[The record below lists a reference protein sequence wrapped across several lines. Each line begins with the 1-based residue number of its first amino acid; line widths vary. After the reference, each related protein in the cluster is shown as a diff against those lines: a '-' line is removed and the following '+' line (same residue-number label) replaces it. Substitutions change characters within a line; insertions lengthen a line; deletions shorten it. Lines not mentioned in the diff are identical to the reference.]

1 MSGVYPKNLG
11 AKIQQISNY
20 SNNYVK
26 LNPNNSLTELE
37 NTSSGGS
44 ISIDLPPNS
53 LIDLS
58 TLSIHM
64 DFSTTPGVDGADGC
78 RSYTLSR
85 YAQSLIRLIRVE
97 IGGSVVSEISDY
109 NLIHQIMA
117 DYQFGIEGSS
127 KKLQHNYDPLAVRD
141 NAGDPINPVFNI
153 PTTAPVR
160 VKNCQRHLVWNQ
172 FLGFLG
178 GASSTKY
185 IDTGIT
191 GNVRITIETSP
202 ANHCLIQGAD
212 HVLAD
217 RHRTGL
223 VAGAGPVIVQAPIYT
238 LSNIFATI
246 KKVQIDDGVYFNALS
261 QSLASGIPFQYHFNS
276 FVNTKSSA
284 TNGNITMRMELSSG
298 SVSMAFLTFLSSTG
312 STIGPLPDIANLSRD
327 GLTGD
332 AELIKNKSAKG
343 YSLDGVLN
351 CFCSNYFKR
360 TGVGIDS
367 INWSINGERS
377 PMFKLTNPIVYDKLM
392 TDMGIHD
399 DTGNGIYYGITS
411 YQSWLENYYVA
422 TLRLSHVCDD
432 PSFISGLNS
441 QGIPLTLEAE
451 VSVPAGGAAT
461 KIAMMTVMTDNILQ
475 VYAGRQI
482 NVVK

>member
-26 LNPNNSLTELE
+26 LNPNNSLTELV

-64 DFSTTPGVDGADGC
+64 DFSTIPGVDGAAGC

-127 KKLQHNYDPLAVRD
+127 KKLQHNYDPFAVRD
-141 NAGDPINPVFNI
+141 ANGDPIN
-153 PTTAPVR
+153 TAFAIETASAVR
-160 VKNCQRHLVWNQ
+160 VKRCQKHLVWNQ

-191 GNVRITIETSP
+191 GNVRITIETAP
-202 ANHCLIQGAD
+202 ASHCLILGAS

-223 VAGAGPVIVQAPIYT
+223 TAAGGPATTQVPNYT
-238 LSNIFATI
+238 LANIFATV
-246 KKVQIDDGVYFNALS
+246 KKVQIDDGVYFQALS

-312 STIGPLPDIANLSRD
+312 STIGPLPEIANLSRD
-327 GLTGD
+327 GLTAD
-332 AELIKNKSAKG
+332 AEVIKHKSAKG
-343 YSLDGVLN
+343 YALDGVNN

-360 TGVGIDS
+360 TGVGVES

-377 PMFKLTNPIVYDKLM
+377 PMFKLTNPIVYDKLLS
-392 TDMGIHD
+392 DMGIHD
-399 DTGNGIYYGITS
+399 DTANGIYYGITS
-411 YQSWLENYYVA
+411 YESWVANYYVA

-451 VSVPAGGAAT
+451 CASVGGAAN
-461 KIAMMTVMTDNILQ
+461 KIGMMTVMTDNILQ

>member
-26 LNPNNSLTELE
+26 LNPNNSLTELVQ
-37 NTSSGGS
+37 TTSGGS

-58 TLSIHM
+58 TLAIHM
-64 DFSTTPGVDGADGC
+64 DFSTIPGVDGADGC
-78 RSYTLSR
+78 RAYTLSR

-97 IGGSVVSEISDY
+97 IGGSVVSEITDY
-109 NLIHQIMA
+109 NLIHQILA

-127 KKLQHNYDPLAVRD
+127 KKLQQNYDMLDSRDVNGNPIHTAFAV
-141 NAGDPINPVFNI
+141 
-153 PTTAPVR
+153 TTATVNR
-160 VKNCQRHLVWNQ
+160 VKNNEKHLVWNQ

-191 GNVRITIETSP
+191 GNVRITIETAP
-202 ANHCLIQGAD
+202 ASNCLIQGAR

-223 VAGAGPVIVQAPIYT
+223 GAGTGPVIARDPNYT
-238 LSNIFATI
+238 LTNIFATI
-246 KKVQIDDGVYFNALS
+246 KKVQIDDGVYFQALS
-261 QSLASGIPFQYHFNS
+261 QSLSSGIPFQYHFNS

-298 SVSMAFLTFLSSTG
+298 SVSMAFMTFYSNDHSAI
-312 STIGPLPDIANLSRD
+312 SALPNIANLSRD
-327 GLTGD
+327 GLTADGD
-332 AELIKNKSAKG
+332 VIKFKSSKG
-343 YSLDGVLN
+343 YALDGVNN

-360 TGVGIDS
+360 TGATVDGIS
-367 INWSINGERS
+367 WSINGERS
-377 PMFKLTNPIVYDKLM
+377 PMFKLTPQIIYDKLLS
-392 TDMGIHD
+392 DMGIHD
-399 DTGNGIYYGITS
+399 DTGNGIYYGINS
-411 YQSWLENYYVA
+411 YESWLENYFVA

-451 VSVPAGGAAT
+451 CSSTGANVN
-461 KIAMMTVMTDNILQ
+461 KIGMMTVMTDNILQ

-482 NVVK
+482 NIVR